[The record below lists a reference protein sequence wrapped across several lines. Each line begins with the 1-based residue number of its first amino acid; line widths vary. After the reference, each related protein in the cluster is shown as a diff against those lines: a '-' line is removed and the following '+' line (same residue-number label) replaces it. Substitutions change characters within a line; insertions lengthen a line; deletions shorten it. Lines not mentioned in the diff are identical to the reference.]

1 MGFFLGLDLGQT
13 KDYTALAIIEPVLPP
28 PSRVIDPESGRER
41 LVEAKERP
49 ALHVRHLERFPLGT
63 RYPKIVTAVGERL
76 HALPEDKKRPR
87 LIVDKTGVGAPV
99 VDLFVEAGL
108 RPVAITI
115 TGMGEPTKVPGGW
128 NVPKRDLVSVVQAM
142 LQTSRLRFAEAL
154 PDVTTLTSELTN
166 FQYKITAAANDVY
179 GAWREGQHD
188 DLVLAVALATWFAE
202 AVPRGPVYR
211 EYDAYSQVT
220 Y

>member
-1 MGFFLGLDLGQT
+1 MGFVIGLDLGQA

-28 PSRVIDPESGRER
+28 PTRVIDPESGRER
-41 LVEAKERP
+41 LVKPKERP

-76 HALPEDKKRPR
+76 HALPTGEQRPA

-99 VDLFVEAGL
+99 VDLFVEAEL
-108 RPVAITI
+108 KPIAITI
-115 TGMGEPTKVPGGW
+115 TGLGEPTEVPGGW
-128 NVPKRDLVSVVQAM
+128 NVPKRDLVSVVQAT

-166 FQYKITAAANDVY
+166 FQYKITNRGNDIY
-179 GAWREGQHD
+179 GAWREGTHD
-188 DLVLAVALATWFAE
+188 DLVLAVALAVWYVE
-202 AVPRGPVYR
+202 AAPRRPTHD
-211 EYDAYSQVT
+211 EYDAYST
-220 Y
+220 ISY